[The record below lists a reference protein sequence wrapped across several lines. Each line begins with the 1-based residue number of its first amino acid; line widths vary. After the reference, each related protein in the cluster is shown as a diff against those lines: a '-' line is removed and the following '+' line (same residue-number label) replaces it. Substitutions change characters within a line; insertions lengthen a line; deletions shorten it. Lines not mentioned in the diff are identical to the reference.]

1 MKLRNLFIVNIF
13 IAIFFGGTCT
23 FLPRFVFSLYGIVP
37 DDAAIWVSRLT
48 GGSILGFATLM
59 WLGIKTPSVE
69 TRRAIAIALLVQ
81 DTIGFFA
88 SLIFQLTGQV
98 NAFGWASLVLYGS
111 LALAYAYFLFVRPDR
126 C

>member
-59 WLGIKTPSVE
+59 WFGIKTASVE

-81 DTIGFFA
+81 DTVGFFA
-88 SLIFQLTGQV
+88 SLIFQLTGKV
-98 NAFGWASLVLYGS
+98 NAFGWASLVLYGGLS
-111 LALAYAYFLFVRPDR
+111 LAYAYFIFVRPDR